1 MSNILLALL
10 FALLVSTQWQLS
22 RQGTSLLCY
31 LPTGLY
37 LLIVGIASVRTILDD
52 TFSLQ
57 AAVLLLTGL
66 LILLAAGLIPPPAQT
81 ADSRP
86 LTAKSSPLPAGSN
99 RPSEAGIVPHA
110 YSFRT

>member
-10 FALLVSTQWQLS
+10 FALLCFTQWQLS
-22 RQGTSLLCY
+22 RQGTSPLCY

-66 LILLAAGLIPPPAQT
+66 LILLAAGLIPRLL
-81 ADSRP
+81 DRRRP
-86 LTAKSSPLPAGSN
+86 LTAKSSHLPAGSN
-99 RPSEAGIVPHA
+99 RPSEAGVVPRA

>member
-10 FALLVSTQWQLS
+10 FALLCFTQWQLS

-57 AAVLLLTGL
+57 
-66 LILLAAGLIPPPAQT
+66 LILLAAGLIPRLLDRRQPPSDNKKQPP
-81 ADSRP
+81 SRRIES
-86 LTAKSSPLPAGSN
+86 T
-99 RPSEAGIVPHA
+99 I
-110 YSFRT
+110 

>member
-1 MSNILLALL
+1 MLEVHSPAAPFWFIKVLILFENIFGKEVSIMSNILLALL
-10 FALLVSTQWQLS
+10 FALLCFTQWQLS

-57 AAVLLLTGL
+57 AAVLLLR
-66 LILLAAGLIPPPAQT
+66 I
-81 ADSRP
+81 
-86 LTAKSSPLPAGSN
+86 SSPVSSSTAATL
-99 RPSEAGIVPHA
+99 
-110 YSFRT
+110 YSFP

>member
-10 FALLVSTQWQLS
+10 FALLCFTQWQLS

-52 TFSLQ
+52 FSLCNR
-57 AAVLLLTGL
+57 
-66 LILLAAGLIPPPAQT
+66 AQS
-81 ADSRP
+81 AIMEIICQGQQS
-86 LTAKSSPLPAGSN
+86 
-99 RPSEAGIVPHA
+99 
-110 YSFRT
+110 

>member
-10 FALLVSTQWQLS
+10 FALLCFTQWQLS

-66 LILLAAGLIPPPAQT
+66 LILLAAGLIP
-81 ADSRP
+81 R
-86 LTAKSSPLPAGSN
+86 L
-99 RPSEAGIVPHA
+99 
-110 YSFRT
+110 

>member
-10 FALLVSTQWQLS
+10 FALLCFTQWQLS

-66 LILLAAGLIPPPAQT
+66 LILLAAGLIPACST

-86 LTAKSSPLPAGSN
+86 LTTKSSPLPAGSN